1 MKKGAF
7 SLIVLSLS
15 MSAVIPAHARNVKL
29 ILAIA
34 AAMEASDLPDR
45 PTGSVKFFFGN
56 QKSPEIL
63 TKFGSYVATP
73 RTGAMSMSDEK
84 ACYGALLWTLV
95 ALEKRALQ
103 VGANAVVNIVS
114 YYQKMKWRARLN
126 SNVMWVMSSQRYGSR
141 ETWLRSAVNKFEA
154 PGLIHR

>member
-1 MKKGAF
+1 MKTGAF

-15 MSAVIPAHARNVKL
+15 MSAAIPAHARNVKL
-29 ILAIA
+29 ILPIA
-34 AAMEASDLPDR
+34 AAMEATGLPDR
-45 PTGSVKFFFGN
+45 PTGAVKFFFGN

-63 TKFGSYVATP
+63 TKVGSYVATP
-73 RTGAMSMSDEK
+73 RAAAMSMSDEK

-114 YYQKMKWRARLN
+114 YYEKNEMA
-126 SNVMWVMSSQRYGSR
+126 SATEFECHVGNVIATV
-141 ETWLRSAVNKFEA
+141 WLKGDMVRIAGE
-154 PGLIHR
+154 

>member
-1 MKKGAF
+1 
-7 SLIVLSLS
+7 
-15 MSAVIPAHARNVKL
+15 MSAVIPAYARNVKL
-29 ILAIA
+29 ILPIV

-73 RTGAMSMSDEK
+73 RTAAMSMSDEK

-114 YYQKMKWRARLN
+114 YYQKNEMA
-126 SNVMWVMSSQRYGSR
+126 SATEFECHVGNVIATV
-141 ETWLRSAVNKFEA
+141 WLKGDLVKIGGE
-154 PGLIHR
+154 